1 MPMSDGEYLQ
11 KLGAAIV
18 KRRKELGLSQADLA
32 YRIDMDVPNLS
43 IIENGKTNPH
53 ILTLV
58 RLSAALDVNLSDL
71 LPKITNLNAF
81 LEQTPTYSPIRRKKD

>member
-1 MPMSDGEYLQ
+1 M
-11 KLGAAIV
+11 

-32 YRIDMDVPNLS
+32 YRIDIDVPNLS

-58 RLSAALDVNLSDL
+58 RLSAALDANLAEL

-81 LEQTPTYSPIRRKKD
+81 LEQPPTYSPIRRKKD

>member
-1 MPMSDGEYLQ
+1 MPMNDGEYLQ

>member
-18 KRRKELGLSQADLA
+18 ERRKELGLSQADLA

-58 RLSAALDVNLSDL
+58 RLSAALDVNLTEL
-71 LPKITNLNAF
+71 LPKITNLTEF
-81 LEQTPTYSPIRRKKD
+81 LEQPTTYSPVRRKKG

>member
-1 MPMSDGEYLQ
+1 MSDGEYLQ

-58 RLSAALDVNLSDL
+58 RLSAALDANLSDL
-71 LPKITNLNAF
+71 LPKITNLNMF

>member
-1 MPMSDGEYLQ
+1 MSDGEYLQ

-43 IIENGKTNPH
+43 IIENGKTNPN

-58 RLSAALDVNLSDL
+58 RLSAALDANLSDL
-71 LPKITNLNAF
+71 LPKITNLNMF

>member
-1 MPMSDGEYLQ
+1 MSDGEYLQ